1 RKGSSSGATQIFF
14 VMPFDFDT
22 FTKVSFKSLY
32 GYMSLTSTPIMKVYY
47 STNFDSNNPTA
58 NLVEI
63 TSSFTF
69 SNYTG
74 TGWASSFTNS
84 GAHTFSGMSG
94 QGHII
99 FAYDVATTSTTSAE
113 TRPAIQIDN
122 ILFQ

>member
-1 RKGSSSGATQIFF
+1 SYATNTSAFSDYFNISVLGTNDWYVGSYNNNKYLQARKGSSSGATQIFF

-69 SNYTG
+69 SNY
-74 TGWASSFTNS
+74 
-84 GAHTFSGMSG
+84 
-94 QGHII
+94 
-99 FAYDVATTSTTSAE
+99 
-113 TRPAIQIDN
+113 
-122 ILFQ
+122 